1 LGRFS
6 KSARNA
12 KTSAIGLLII
22 TVFSK
27 VATQP
32 LLSDTERLAAL
43 TGPPASSDTP
53 FP

>member
-1 LGRFS
+1 MFS

-27 VATQP
+27 VAI
-32 LLSDTERLAAL
+32 SRSFL
-43 TGPPASSDTP
+43 TPRA
-53 FP
+53 